1 MTREYPAHPLV
12 GASVVI
18 RKKNSVL
25 LVKRANE
32 PGRGLWGVPGGLV
45 NVGEKVYDAALRE
58 VKEETG
64 LTVKIEG
71 ILDVVDYIS
80 RDSEDKVQYHYV
92 IVDFLGHPI
101 SGRLR
106 ASSDSLDS
114 RWVDMKNVKNYK
126 MTRTLRNLFK
136 RKKLI

>member
-1 MTREYPAHPLV
+1 LTREYPAHPLV

-58 VKEETG
+58 VREETG
-64 LTVKIEG
+64 LTVKLEG

-80 RDSEDKVQYHYV
+80 RDSENKVQYHYV
-92 IVDFLGHPI
+92 IVDFLGHQI
-101 SGRLR
+101 SGRLK
-106 ASSDSLDS
+106 ASSDTLDA
-114 RWVDMKNVKNYK
+114 RWVYMKDLKNYK
-126 MTRTLRNLFK
+126 TTRTLRNLFK
-136 RKKLI
+136 RKRLI

>member
-101 SGRLR
+101 SGRLK
-106 ASSDSLDS
+106 AASDSLDS